1 LLIIAMNRK
10 KRMER
15 EGRQTG
21 RALKK
26 VNRNLSGKV
35 GQPAGTLY
43 HTGHQKTESP
53 VITVFGYDENR
64 FFYRDVKSLH
74 ECEQFKEQ
82 FKVLWINIDG
92 LHEVQIIEEAGQ
104 LFGIHPL
111 TLEDIPHT
119 VQRPK
124 IEEFD
129 GYLFL
134 VLKALELDAASGDVA
149 EEQISMVIGSNFVL
163 SFQEKPGDMFDATRD
178 RIRNE
183 GTAVRRKGADYLAY
197 TLIDAVVDHYFTILE
212 HFESRIEELDT
223 NLLEAEGHDM
233 FQAMYSL
240 KKDLIHLR
248 KSIWPLREIINSLS
262 REQYR
267 TLDGASIHPFFRDV
281 YDNIILIIESVE
293 SYRDIVIGM
302 HDTWL
307 AVVNNRMNEIMKV
320 LTIIA
325 TVFMPLS
332 FIAGVYGMNF
342 RYMPELEWHWGY
354 FSVLGGMAVIFAGM
368 MRYFHTKRWF

>member
-1 LLIIAMNRK
+1 M
-10 KRMER
+10 KRNKRAEHNSR
-15 EGRQTG
+15 PTG
-21 RALKK
+21 RPLKTVK
-26 VNRNLSGKV
+26 SSLSGKI

-43 HTGHQKTESP
+43 HTGRQKTESP

-64 FFYRDVKSLH
+64 FFYRDVKTLH

-82 FKVLWINIDG
+82 FKVLWVNIDG

-233 FQAMYSL
+233 FQSMYSL

-262 REQYR
+262 REQYS

-342 RYMPELEWHWGY
+342 HYMPELEWHWGY

>member
-1 LLIIAMNRK
+1 MKLK
-10 KRMER
+10 KKAEHD
-15 EGRQTG
+15 GRSMVIP
-21 RALKK
+21 AKK

-43 HTGHQKTESP
+43 HTGRQKTERP
-53 VITVFGYDENR
+53 VITVFGYDEKR
-64 FFYRDVKSLH
+64 FFYRNVTTLR
-74 ECEQFKEQ
+74 ECEQYKEQ
-82 FKVLWINIDG
+82 FRVLWVNIDG
-92 LHEVQIIEEAGQ
+92 LHEVRVIEEAGQ

-111 TLEDIPHT
+111 TMEDILHT

-129 GYLFL
+129 AYLFL
-134 VLKALELDAASGDVA
+134 VLKALELDAGSGNVA
-149 EEQISMVIGSNFVL
+149 EEQISIVIGSNYVL

-183 GTAVRRKGADYLAY
+183 GTAIRKRGADYLAY

-212 HFESRIEELDT
+212 HFESRIEQLDT
-223 NLLEAEGHDM
+223 NLSETVGHDM

-267 TLDGASIHPFFRDV
+267 TLDGALIHPFFRDV

-342 RYMPELEWHWGY
+342 HYMPELEWHWGY
-354 FSVLGGMAVIFAGM
+354 FSVLGGMTVIFAGM